1 MPYMAAMFYL
11 ESDGADGGAL
21 GGRQGLHAD
30 RACVDS
36 VQHEDNL
43 LSLWRIK
50 WDHVQLI
57 VTMFSD

>member
-1 MPYMAAMFYL
+1 MFYL

-21 GGRQGLHAD
+21 GGRRGLHAD
-30 RACVDS
+30 RASVDS
-36 VQHEDNL
+36 LQHEDNL

-57 VTMFSD
+57 VTIFSD

>member
-1 MPYMAAMFYL
+1 MPYMATMFYL

-36 VQHEDNL
+36 LQHEHNL
-43 LSLWRIK
+43 LSLWRING
-50 WDHVQLI
+50 DHVLII
-57 VTMFSD
+57 VTVISD